1 MIMKR
6 KKKALQAPKLES
18 LKQIN
23 PNAAGVDVGASEL
36 YVCVPEDRD
45 PRPVR
50 VFQTFTSDLHEI
62 AAWLKKCR
70 VTSVAMESTGIYWIP
85 LYEVLEEAG
94 FEVKLVNAREAKNMP
109 GRKSDILDCQWIQQL
124 HSYGLLTASFRPPRD
139 IVALRSLVRH
149 RDRLIVARA
158 VHIQHMQ
165 KALHLM
171 NLQLDVGGGQKGY
184 QSGGGKGA
192 TLPSGRCEL
201 STYRRKTSLF
211 LPPCLWTLFGPAKM
225 VLFQPP
231 LTPWKIY
238 IVSADGGSPQQAMP
252 GEHNEADP
260 TWSPDG
266 NSIAFGWMIVLE

>member
-6 KKKALQAPKLES
+6 KKKVLQVPKLES

-85 LYEVLEEAG
+85 LYELLEEAG

-109 GRKSDILDCQWIQQL
+109 GRKSDIHIFGFSGIDQFDLE
-124 HSYGLLTASFRPPRD
+124 ASF
-139 IVALRSLVRH
+139 LQEF
-149 RDRLIVARA
+149 
-158 VHIQHMQ
+158 IQR
-165 KALHLM
+165 
-171 NLQLDVGGGQKGY
+171 N
-184 QSGGGKGA
+184 
-192 TLPSGRCEL
+192 
-201 STYRRKTSLF
+201 
-211 LPPCLWTLFGPAKM
+211 
-225 VLFQPP
+225 
-231 LTPWKIY
+231 
-238 IVSADGGSPQQAMP
+238 
-252 GEHNEADP
+252 
-260 TWSPDG
+260 
-266 NSIAFGWMIVLE
+266 